1 MTQYLG
7 ISMVIIVAGLVLAV
21 LAKLVT
27 GNILDEFERIRMK
40 RAARRAKILLTGFE
54 EGSKYV
60 GKMLE
65 YLKEAAKM
73 DKEYAE
79 RGELEK
85 AQKMAKE
92 VCKRTLRDMEF
103 DLKNDINKK

>member
-27 GNILDEFERIRMK
+27 GNILDEFERIRDK
-40 RAARRAKILLTGFE
+40 RMARRLKAFTTALESGI
-54 EGSKYV
+54 KYGGRV
-60 GKMLE
+60 LE
-65 YLKEAAKM
+65 YGKEAMKM
-73 DKEYAE
+73 DKEAAE
-79 RGELEK
+79 KGELDK
-85 AQKMAKE
+85 AQKIVDEAF
-92 VCKRTLRDMEF
+92 KRTLRDMEF

>member
-7 ISMVIIVAGLVLAV
+7 ISLVIIVAGLVLAV

-40 RAARRAKILLTGFE
+40 RAARKAKILLTGL
-54 EGSKYV
+54 EGGTKYV
-60 GKMLE
+60 GQMLE

-85 AQKMAKE
+85 AQKFAKE
-92 VCKRTLRDMEF
+92 AFKKTFRDMEF
-103 DLKNDINKK
+103 DLRNDNNKK